1 MLPFPDANDG
11 AMLSIVSESRKSEP
25 MSARVTVAVLTVASL
40 LVALAVWLLV
50 ERAGV
55 LGV

>member
-1 MLPFPDANDG
+1 
-11 AMLSIVSESRKSEP
+11 MLSVVSETRKSQP

-40 LVALAVWLLV
+40 LVALAIWLLV